1 MTYDRMVSEIGTFA
15 ADKPVEQ
22 IFREVQL
29 MGKHRAPGTESA
41 AHPWLRKAT
50 AGISILIL
58 IATSLGGGAVYAI
71 NGLGKNIIALDTSDL
86 NNQDRPETV
95 VQTDTSATNILIMG
109 SDSREGSNSSYGN
122 FEGARSDT
130 TLLVHVYEGR
140 EAATVVSIPRDS
152 FVELAGC
159 KMLNGDTSSPYK
171 SKFNAA
177 FAIGGPICTVKTVEK
192 LTNVRI
198 NNFVVVD
205 FDAFKKVVDAIGGVE
220 VCLTSPAYDP
230 IVPGR
235 GGSGLDLPA
244 GYSTISGEQALA
256 FVRARGSLGD
266 GSDLGR
272 IERQQEFIASMIRG
286 MTEKGLLTNPGM
298 IYRVLSA
305 VTSSI
310 TTNTEFASIT
320 ALQDFALSLGSLK
333 PSKINFV
340 TTPYEMVGNGN
351 VGWTAEADELWSA
364 IRLDKPWPPV
374 TPSPAATPTVSPATS
389 PTAQSTAP
397 LAPNA
402 VELSVL
408 NATNVVG
415 LASTASA
422 ELEAKGYDVIKVGN
436 STQRL
441 TVSEILYKSENLA
454 SAQVLAKDIGVTKL
468 TLDETLVSPIVL
480 LVATDW
486 KNGSAN
492 QVAATPSESAT
503 PAPSSTPT
511 AGTAAAA
518 TCTQGNN
525 RVK

>member
-1 MTYDRMVSEIGTFA
+1 
-15 ADKPVEQ
+15 
-22 IFREVQL
+22 

-86 NNQDRPETV
+86 NEQDRPETV

-109 SDSREGSNSSYGN
+109 SDSREGSNGSYGN
-122 FEGARSDT
+122 VDGARSDT
-130 TLLVHVYEGR
+130 TLLVHIYEGR

-152 FVELAGC
+152 FVEIAGC
-159 KMLNGDTSSPYK
+159 KMLNGGTSDPYK
-171 SKFNAA
+171 TKFNAA

-198 NNFVVVD
+198 NNFMVVD
-205 FDAFKKVVDAIGGVE
+205 FEAFKKVVDAIGGVE

-230 IVPGR
+230 IISGQ

-256 FVRARGSLGD
+256 FVRARESLGD
-266 GSDLGR
+266 GSDLSR
-272 IERQQEFIASMIRG
+272 IERQQEFIASMVRG
-286 MTEKGLLTNPGM
+286 MTNKGLLTNPGM
-298 IYRVLSA
+298 IYQVLNA

-310 TTNTEFASIT
+310 TTNAEFASIT

-340 TTPYEMVGNGN
+340 TTPYEMVGDGN
-351 VGWTAEADELWSA
+351 VGWTAEADELWAA
-364 IRLDKPWPPV
+364 IRLDKPWPPAEP
-374 TPSPAATPTVSPATS
+374 TPSATPGSAAPEAT
-389 PTAQSTAP
+389 TIAP
-397 LAPNA
+397 KDISF
-402 VELSVL
+402 SVL
-408 NATNVVG
+408 NATSTVG
-415 LASTASA
+415 LARTAGS
-422 ELEAKGYDVIKVGN
+422 ELEAKGYDVLKVGN
-436 STQRL
+436 STKRL
-441 TVSEILYKSENLA
+441 SVSEILYKSENLA
-454 SAQVLAKDIGVTKL
+454 AAQALAQEIGVAKL

-492 QVAATPSESAT
+492 QVVASPSASAS
-503 PAPSSTPT
+503 PVPSSTPT

-518 TCTQGNN
+518 TCTEGNN

>member
-1 MTYDRMVSEIGTFA
+1 
-15 ADKPVEQ
+15 
-22 IFREVQL
+22 

-86 NNQDRPETV
+86 NEQDRPETV

-109 SDSREGSNSSYGN
+109 SDSREGSNGSYGN
-122 FEGARSDT
+122 VDGARSDT
-130 TLLVHVYEGR
+130 TLLVHIYEGR

-152 FVELAGC
+152 FVEIAGC
-159 KMLNGDTSSPYK
+159 KMLNGGTSDPYK
-171 SKFNAA
+171 TKFNAA

-198 NNFVVVD
+198 NNFMVVD
-205 FDAFKKVVDAIGGVE
+205 FEAFKKVVDAIGGVE

-230 IVPGR
+230 IISGQ

-256 FVRARGSLGD
+256 FVRARESLGD
-266 GSDLGR
+266 GSDLSR
-272 IERQQEFIASMIRG
+272 IERQQEFIASMVRG
-286 MTEKGLLTNPGM
+286 MTNKGLLTNPGM
-298 IYRVLSA
+298 IYQVLNA

-310 TTNTEFASIT
+310 TTNAEFASIT

-340 TTPYEMVGNGN
+340 TTPYEMVGDGN
-351 VGWTAEADELWSA
+351 VGWTAQADELWAA

-374 TPSPAATPTVSPATS
+374 EPTPSATPGSAAPEAT
-389 PTAQSTAP
+389 TIAP
-397 LAPNA
+397 KDISF
-402 VELSVL
+402 SVL
-408 NATNVVG
+408 NATSTVG
-415 LASTASA
+415 LARTAGS
-422 ELEAKGYDVIKVGN
+422 ELEAKGYDVLKVGN
-436 STQRL
+436 STKRL
-441 TVSEILYKSENLA
+441 NVSEILYKSENLA
-454 SAQVLAKDIGVTKL
+454 AAQALAQEIGVAKL

-492 QVAATPSESAT
+492 QVVASPSASAS
-503 PAPSSTPT
+503 PVPSSTPT

-518 TCTQGNN
+518 TCTEGNN

>member
-1 MTYDRMVSEIGTFA
+1 
-15 ADKPVEQ
+15 
-22 IFREVQL
+22 
-29 MGKHRAPGTESA
+29 
-41 AHPWLRKAT
+41 
-50 AGISILIL
+50 
-58 IATSLGGGAVYAI
+58 
-71 NGLGKNIIALDTSDL
+71 
-86 NNQDRPETV
+86 
-95 VQTDTSATNILIMG
+95 MG

-152 FVELAGC
+152 FVEIAGC
-159 KMLNGDTSSPYK
+159 KMLNGEQSLPYK
-171 SKFNAA
+171 TKFNAA
-177 FAIGGPICTVKTVEK
+177 FAIGGPICAVKTVEK

-205 FDAFKKVVDAIGGVE
+205 FEAFKKVVDAIGGVE

-230 IVPGR
+230 IISGK

-310 TTNTEFASIT
+310 TTNAEFASIN

-340 TTPYEMVGNGN
+340 TTPYELVGNGN

-374 TPSPAATPTVSPATS
+374 APSPSATPSDPATPAPSISPAEIS
-389 PTAQSTAP
+389 FA
-397 LAPNA
+397 
-402 VELSVL
+402 VL
-408 NATNVVG
+408 NATSTVG
-415 LASTASA
+415 LARTAGS

-441 TVSEILYKSENLA
+441 STSEILYKSENLA
-454 SAQVLAKDIGVTKL
+454 AAQALAQDVGVAKL

-492 QVAATPSESAT
+492 QVTAAPTASVAPL
-503 PAPSSTPT
+503 PSSSPT
-511 AGTAAAA
+511 VGTAASA
-518 TCTQGNN
+518 TCTEGNN

>member
-1 MTYDRMVSEIGTFA
+1 
-15 ADKPVEQ
+15 
-22 IFREVQL
+22 

-50 AGISILIL
+50 AGVSILIL

-71 NGLGKNIIALDTSDL
+71 NGLGKNIVALDTSDL
-86 NNQDRPETV
+86 SNQDRPETV

-109 SDSREGSNSSYGN
+109 SDSREGSNGSYGN
-122 FEGARSDT
+122 VDGARSDT

-140 EAATVVSIPRDS
+140 QAATVVSIPRDS
-152 FVELAGC
+152 FVEIAGC
-159 KMLNGDTSSPYK
+159 KMLNGENSDPYK
-171 SKFNAA
+171 TKFNAA
-177 FAIGGPICTVKTVEK
+177 FAIGGPVCTVKTVEK

-205 FDAFKKVVDAIGGVE
+205 FEAFKKVVDAIGGVE

-230 IVPGR
+230 IISGV

-256 FVRARGSLGD
+256 FVRARESLGD
-266 GSDLGR
+266 GSDLSR

-298 IYRVLSA
+298 IYRVLNA

-310 TTNTEFASIT
+310 TTNSEFASIT

-340 TTPYEMVGNGN
+340 TTPYELVGAGN

-364 IRLDKPWPPV
+364 IRMDQPWPPV
-374 TPSPAATPTVSPATS
+374 EPSPSATPSTSTTAPGAATIAPADIS
-389 PTAQSTAP
+389 FSI
-397 LAPNA
+397 
-402 VELSVL
+402 L
-408 NATNVVG
+408 NATNTVG
-415 LASTASA
+415 LARTASS
-422 ELEAKGYDVIKVGN
+422 ELEAKGYDVVKVGN

-441 TVSEILYKSENLA
+441 SVSEILYKSENLA
-454 SAQVLAKDIGVTKL
+454 AAQALAQEIGVAKL
-468 TLDETLVSPIVL
+468 TLDESLVSPIVL

-492 QVAATPSESAT
+492 QKQVTPSQAVT
-503 PAPSSTPT
+503 PAPSATPT

-518 TCTQGNN
+518 TCIKGNN
-525 RVK
+525 

>member
-1 MTYDRMVSEIGTFA
+1 
-15 ADKPVEQ
+15 
-22 IFREVQL
+22 
-29 MGKHRAPGTESA
+29 MGKHRAPGKESLT
-41 AHPWLRKAT
+41 HPWLRTVT
-50 AGISILIL
+50 AIASVLIL
-58 IATSLGGGAVYAI
+58 IATAIGGGAVYAI
-71 NGLGKNIIALDTSDL
+71 NSLGKNINALDTSDL
-86 NNQDRPETV
+86 NNQERPETV

-109 SDSREGSNSSYGN
+109 SDSREGSNGTYGN
-122 FEGARSDT
+122 VDGARSDT

-159 KMLNGDTSSPYK
+159 KMLNGGNSDPYK

-230 IVPGR
+230 IIPGR

-244 GYSTISGEQALA
+244 GYSNITGEQALA
-256 FVRARGSLGD
+256 FVRARESLGD

-272 IERQQEFIASMIRG
+272 IERQQEFIGSMIRG

-298 IYRVLSA
+298 IYRVLNA

-310 TTNTEFASIT
+310 TTNSEFASIS

-333 PSKINFV
+333 PSQINFV

-351 VGWTAEADELWSA
+351 VGWTSEADELWNA
-364 IRLDKPWPPV
+364 VRLDQPWPLV
-374 TPSPAATPTVSPATS
+374 TPSPSATPSTNPSATLSKSTTTPIIQLIAAKDVS
-389 PTAQSTAP
+389 
-397 LAPNA
+397 
-402 VELSVL
+402 LSVL
-408 NATNVVG
+408 NATNTAG
-415 LASTASA
+415 LATTAST
-422 ELEAKGYDVIKVGN
+422 ELKAKGYQIIKVGN
-436 STQRL
+436 STKRL

-454 SAQVLAKDIGVTKL
+454 AAQALGQDIGVAKL
-468 TLDETLVSPIVL
+468 TLDETLASPMVL

-492 QVAATPSESAT
+492 QKPVTPSASATPSAT
-503 PAPSSTPT
+503 STPT

-518 TCTQGNN
+518 TCTEGNN

>member
-1 MTYDRMVSEIGTFA
+1 
-15 ADKPVEQ
+15 
-22 IFREVQL
+22 
-29 MGKHRAPGTESA
+29 MGKHRAPGTESV

-86 NNQDRPETV
+86 NEQDRPETV

-109 SDSREGSNSSYGN
+109 SDSREGSNGSYGN
-122 FEGARSDT
+122 VDGARSDT
-130 TLLVHVYEGR
+130 TLLVHIYEGR
-140 EAATVVSIPRDS
+140 KAATVVSIPRDS
-152 FVELAGC
+152 FVEIAGC
-159 KMLNGDTSSPYK
+159 KMLNGGTSDPYK
-171 SKFNAA
+171 TKFNAA

-198 NNFVVVD
+198 NNFMVVD
-205 FDAFKKVVDAIGGVE
+205 FEAFKKVVDAIGGVE

-230 IVPGR
+230 IISGQ

-256 FVRARGSLGD
+256 FVRARESLGD
-266 GSDLGR
+266 GSDLSR
-272 IERQQEFIASMIRG
+272 IERQQEFIASMVRG
-286 MTEKGLLTNPGM
+286 MTNKGLLTNPGM
-298 IYRVLSA
+298 IYQVLNA

-310 TTNTEFASIT
+310 TTNAEFASIT

-340 TTPYEMVGNGN
+340 TTPYELVGNGN
-351 VGWTAEADELWSA
+351 VGWTAEADKLWAA

-374 TPSPAATPTVSPATS
+374 EPTPSATPGSAAPEAT
-389 PTAQSTAP
+389 TIAP
-397 LAPNA
+397 KDISF
-402 VELSVL
+402 SVL
-408 NATNVVG
+408 NATSTVG
-415 LASTASA
+415 LARTAGS
-422 ELEAKGYDVIKVGN
+422 ELEAKGYDVLKVGN
-436 STQRL
+436 STKRL
-441 TVSEILYKSENLA
+441 SVSEILYKSENLA
-454 SAQVLAKDIGVTKL
+454 AAQALAQEIGVAKL
-468 TLDETLVSPIVL
+468 ILDETLVSPIVL

-486 KNGSAN
+486 KNGGAN
-492 QVAATPSESAT
+492 QVVASPSASAS
-503 PAPSSTPT
+503 PVPSSTPT

-518 TCTQGNN
+518 TCTEGNN